1 MMRLTEHFDLAELT
15 RSATAT
21 RLGIMNVPP
30 QTAVG
35 NLRNLCQ
42 KVLEPLRQHVG
53 KPITVTSGYRSKELN
68 KAVGGVE
75 NSQHRVGEA
84 VDLHIESERQGR
96 EWMAWI
102 MDNCEFDQ
110 LILEHSSDVVWLH
123 VSCKRNRQ
131 EVKFLKTR

>member
-1 MMRLTEHFDLAELT
+1 MRLTEHFDLEELT

-21 RLGIMNVPP
+21 RLGLMNVPP

-42 KVLEPLRQHVG
+42 KVLEPLRQHLG
-53 KPITVTSGYRSKELN
+53 KPIIVTSGYRSKELN

-75 NSQHRVGEA
+75 NSQHLVGEA
-84 VDLHIESERQGR
+84 ADLRIESEKQGR

-110 LILEHSSDVVWLH
+110 LILERNSKATWLH

-131 EVKFLKTR
+131 EVKFIK

>member
-1 MMRLTEHFDLAELT
+1 MRMTEHFDLVELT

-21 RLGIMNVPP
+21 RLGLMNVPP

-42 KVLEPLRQHVG
+42 KVLEPLRQHLG
-53 KPITVTSGYRSKELN
+53 KPIIVTSGYRSKELN

-75 NSQHRVGEA
+75 NSQHLVGEA
-84 VDLHIESERQGR
+84 ADLRIESEKQGR
-96 EWMAWI
+96 EWMVWI

-110 LILEHSSDVVWLH
+110 LILERNAKATWLH

-131 EVKFLKTR
+131 EVKFIKQQ

>member
-1 MMRLTEHFDLAELT
+1 MRMTEHFDLAELT

-21 RLGIMNVPP
+21 RLGLMNVPS

-42 KVLEPLRQHVG
+42 KVLEPLRQHLG
-53 KPITVTSGYRSKELN
+53 KPIIVTSGYRSKELN

-75 NSQHRVGEA
+75 NSQHLVGEA
-84 VDLHIESERQGR
+84 ADLHIESEKQGR

-110 LILEHSSDVVWLH
+110 LILERNTKSTWLH

-131 EVKFLKTR
+131 EVKFIK

>member
-1 MMRLTEHFDLAELT
+1 MMRLTEYFDLAELT

-53 KPITVTSGYRSKELN
+53 KPIIVTSGYRSKELN
-68 KAVGGVE
+68 KAVGGVD
-75 NSQHRVGEA
+75 NSQHLVGEA
-84 VDLHIESERQGR
+84 ADLQIDSERQGR

-110 LILEHSSDVVWLH
+110 LILERSAKAVWLH

-131 EVKFLKTR
+131 EVKCIKTQ

>member
-15 RSATAT
+15 RSATAA
-21 RLGIMNVPP
+21 RKGIINVPS

-42 KVLEPLRQHVG
+42 KVLEPLREHVG

-75 NSQHRVGEA
+75 NSQHLVGEA

-110 LILEHSSDVVWLH
+110 LILEHSSEATWLH

-131 EVKFLKTR
+131 EVKFIKQQ

>member
-1 MMRLTEHFDLAELT
+1 MRLTEHFDLAELT

-21 RLGIMNVPP
+21 RLGLMNVPP

-42 KVLEPLRQHVG
+42 KVLEPLRQHLG
-53 KPITVTSGYRSKELN
+53 KPIIVTSGYRSKELN

-75 NSQHRVGEA
+75 NSQHLVGEA
-84 VDLHIESERQGR
+84 ADLRIESEKQGR

-110 LILEHSSDVVWLH
+110 LILERNSKATWLH

-131 EVKFLKTR
+131 EVKFIKKQ

>member
-1 MMRLTEHFDLAELT
+1 MRMTEHFDLVELT

-21 RLGIMNVPP
+21 RLGLMNVPS

-42 KVLEPLRQHVG
+42 KVLEPLRQHLG
-53 KPITVTSGYRSKELN
+53 KPIIVTSGYRSKELN

-75 NSQHRVGEA
+75 NSQHLVGEA
-84 VDLHIESERQGR
+84 ADLRIESEKQGR

-110 LILEHSSDVVWLH
+110 LILERNSKATWLH

-131 EVKFLKTR
+131 EVKFIK

>member
-1 MMRLTEHFDLAELT
+1 MRMTEHFDLAELT

-21 RLGIMNVPP
+21 RLGLMNVPP

-42 KVLEPLRQHVG
+42 KVLEPLRQHLG
-53 KPITVTSGYRSKELN
+53 KPIIVTSGYRSKELN

-75 NSQHRVGEA
+75 NSQHLVGEA
-84 VDLHIESERQGR
+84 ADLLIESEKQGR

-110 LILEHSSDVVWLH
+110 LILERNSKATWLH

-131 EVKFLKTR
+131 EVKFIK

>member
-1 MMRLTEHFDLAELT
+1 MRLTEHFDLVELT

-21 RLGIMNVPP
+21 RLGLMNVPP

-42 KVLEPLRQHVG
+42 KVLEPLRQHLG
-53 KPITVTSGYRSKELN
+53 KPIIVTSGYRSKELN

-75 NSQHRVGEA
+75 NSQHLVGEA
-84 VDLHIESERQGR
+84 ADLRIESEKQGR

-110 LILEHSSDVVWLH
+110 LILERNSKATWLH

-131 EVKFLKTR
+131 EVKFIK

>member
-1 MMRLTEHFDLAELT
+1 MRLTEHFDLVELT

-21 RLGIMNVPP
+21 RLGLMNVPP

-42 KVLEPLRQHVG
+42 KVLEPLRQHLG
-53 KPITVTSGYRSKELN
+53 KPIIVTSGYRSKELN

-75 NSQHRVGEA
+75 NSQHLVGEA
-84 VDLHIESERQGR
+84 ADLRIESEKQGR

-110 LILEHSSDVVWLH
+110 LILERNSKATWLH

-131 EVKFLKTR
+131 KVKFIKQQ

>member
-1 MMRLTEHFDLAELT
+1 MMRLTEHFDLVELT

-21 RLGIMNVPP
+21 RLGLMNVPP

-42 KVLEPLRQHVG
+42 KVLEPLRQHLG
-53 KPITVTSGYRSKELN
+53 KPIIVTSGYRSKELN

-75 NSQHRVGEA
+75 NSQHLVGEA
-84 VDLHIESERQGR
+84 ADLRIESEKQGR

-110 LILEHSSDVVWLH
+110 LILERNTKATWLH

-131 EVKFLKTR
+131 EVKFIK